1 MDQYRWIKNPKFKR
15 LALRVGIVLLAAGAF
30 KTNQN
35 MWQEKMK
42 RQGQEFAAAKQ
53 KYEKRIHELELQ
65 AGVFRF
71 YEHHPSGA
79 RYEDLKAID
88 DKKFV
93 NARGNPYEVFKPKEV
108 SSELILTADSLI
120 DSLGVKIV
128 DNWSLEDLRLKRNE
142 LREKMSAAVEAD
154 SGKVFLQS
162 ADAYLKLTLADLCKI
177 NRDYPHEVT
186 KALERNDEA
195 NQREAMVML
204 NVIKTKFKAKYY
216 VSERQYWHDAVKVYA
231 AEDVSNYRIVA
242 AAMNETVDYLTR
254 TVYRRQVREDSLAF
268 EAQKQASRDSLFQ
281 EAKKIK
287 LPVLRLQR
295 FVPGKGY

>member
-35 MWQEKMK
+35 MWQQKMK

-93 NARGNPYEVFKPKEV
+93 NARINPYKAYTTKELNYKLV
-108 SSELILTADSLI
+108 ESSDSLT
-120 DSLGVKIV
+120 DSIGVKIA
-128 DNWSLEDLRLKRNE
+128 DSWSFEDIRLKNKE
-142 LREKMSAAVEAD
+142 LREKMAASIEDNDGEAFLQQSSEFMKLNLAGLAKLNRRHPHLVKTAVER
-154 SGKVFLQS
+154 S
-162 ADAYLKLTLADLCKI
+162 
-177 NRDYPHEVT
+177 
-186 KALERNDEA
+186 DEE
-195 NQREAMVML
+195 NEREAMIMFH
-204 NVIKTKFKAKYY
+204 VIQTKFKSKYY
-216 VSERQYWHDAVKVYA
+216 VSKKQYWRDAVKIYA
-231 AEDVSNYRIVA
+231 AESVTNYRNA
-242 AAMNETVDYLTR
+242 AQAANEMADYLTR

-281 EAKKIK
+281 EAKKVK
-287 LPVLRLQR
+287 LPVLKLQQ